1 MGTRGYADINLE
13 NNKFKNITKLK
24 VLNDHDSWILPV

>member
-24 VLNDHDSWILPV
+24 VNDHDSWILPV

>member
-13 NNKFKNITKLK
+13 NNKFKNITTKLK
-24 VLNDHDSWILPV
+24 VNDHDSWMLPV